1 LSLGE
6 WIVVRDLEEEILRRW
21 IEELDDANM
30 ADLGRFSVNSAQLH
44 LLTKGGYITHLKADK
59 RAIHGC

>member
-1 LSLGE
+1 M
-6 WIVVRDLEEEILRRW
+6 DEEILRRW